1 MAVAVPHPRIGHG
14 RGHGRGH
21 GHGHGAE
28 RTIYRGGLGTEE
40 PLVLGCALMQNT
52 VKMLAF
58 AGARDVLGAGET
70 VLALEAPCTAAELLA
85 EVCRR
90 YPALEPYRRSI
101 RVAVNGAYAA
111 PGDPVTYGDEVAL
124 IPPVAGG

>member
-1 MAVAVPHPRIGHG
+1 M
-14 RGHGRGH
+14 
-21 GHGHGAE
+21 
-28 RTIYRGGLGTEE
+28 
-40 PLVLGCALMQNT
+40 LGCASVEKA

-101 RVAVNGAYAA
+101 RVAVNGTYAA